1 VTAARYRDAGVDIE
15 AGEEAVRRIRD
26 AVRSTF
32 GPHVATDVG
41 AFAGAVTVPGGD
53 PDTHLV
59 ASMDGV
65 GTKLK
70 VAAAAGRYDTVGR
83 DLVNHCVGD
92 IGVHG
97 AAPLFFLDYVGAGK
111 LDPRVVESVV
121 SGVAAA
127 CRENGCALLGGETAE
142 MPGVYSGTDFDL
154 VGCIVGMVKRS
165 EFVTGADIAPG
176 DVLLGFPSTGLH
188 TNGFS
193 LARKVLLEDDG
204 VSLHDPVPG
213 TRTSVGDALLAVHRS
228 YLGPLTALKGVM
240 KGAAH
245 ITGGGIVGNLARILP
260 AGTEARVDL
269 GAWRTPPV
277 FRLIAERG
285 NVPADDLYRTF
296 NMGIGLIAVVPA
308 DRADEA
314 AGRVEDGIRVG
325 SVLAG
330 DGSVHLEGETRW

>member
-1 VTAARYRDAGVDIE
+1 VDIE
-15 AGEEAVRRIRD
+15 AGEEAVRRIKD

-53 PDTHLV
+53 PDTLLV

-70 VAAAAGRYDTVGR
+70 VAAAMGRYDTVGQ

-97 AAPLFFLDYVGAGK
+97 AAPLFFMDYVGAGRI
-111 LDPRVVESVV
+111 DPVVVESVV
-121 SGVAAA
+121 SGLAAA

-154 VGCIVGMVKRS
+154 VGTIVGTVKRS
-165 EFVTGADIAPG
+165 EFVTGSGISPG
-176 DVLLGFPSTGLH
+176 DVLIGFASTGLH
-188 TNGFS
+188 TNGYS
-193 LARKVLLEDDG
+193 LARKVLLDDG
-204 VSLHDPVPG
+204 GMSLDEPVPG
-213 TRTSVGDALLAVHRS
+213 SQATVGEALLAVHRS
-228 YLGPLTALKGVM
+228 YLGPLTGLKGVM

-260 AGTEARVDL
+260 PGTAARVDRET
-269 GAWRTPPV
+269 WTTPPI

-285 NVPADDLYRTF
+285 EVPGDDLYRTF

-308 DRADEA
+308 ERADEA
-314 AGRVEDGIRVG
+314 LARVPEGIRVG
-325 SVLAG
+325 AVTAG
-330 DGSVHLEGETRW
+330 DGTVRMEGETRW